1 MLGTSCEADH
11 SRDFSEGDGDLVL
24 QGGSTPGRRISAAP
38 RPPADRGCDSAWCI
52 NAYPEQL
59 DACAE
64 QVIRETDYFIWERL
78 GAATIEIFGD
88 EVSGHDN
95 EYLQDKEKILAGRP
109 DANILALLTKDVP
122 GG

>member
-1 MLGTSCEADH
+1 MHARSRSFVRLTTS
-11 SRDFSEGDGDLVL
+11 F
-24 QGGSTPGRRISAAP
+24 GS
-38 RPPADRGCDSAWCI
+38 D
-52 NAYPEQL
+52 
-59 DACAE
+59 
-64 QVIRETDYFIWERL
+64 WER
-78 GAATIEIFGD
+78 ATIEIFGD